1 MDGKQKAPGASE
13 APKPSKPPKPPKQ
26 RNPIAR
32 LLDFAGG
39 HRKLTVLGCVL
50 SGVNAVLSIAM
61 LVCVWFVLRDLVAAA
76 PNWAQATHAA
86 AYGLAALAFA
96 LAGLIVYFAALMCT
110 HLAAF
115 RTATNM
121 RKAALE
127 HLARVPLGYFG
138 THSTGELRRVIEGAT
153 GLTEGVLAHRF
164 PDFVG
169 ALVTPVAFFVVMFV
183 FDWVL
188 GLLCLVPIVVSALC
202 MMWMMAGGGGDENTN
217 MMTFMKNYQDAL
229 DRMNKGA
236 VEYVRGIPVVKV
248 FQQTVRSF
256 HTFRDAIKAYVDF
269 ANAYVRLCT
278 PPQVAQ
284 LVAINATFAV
294 LVPAGILLAQ
304 SAGDFPAFLSD
315 FLFYV
320 VFSALTTMMMT
331 KVMYASQA
339 LTEAQDAVM
348 RLEGILGAP
357 LMHEVAPDRAKEPAG
372 NSIEFDHVSFTY
384 PTADAPALRDV
395 TLSVPAGATVAL
407 VGPSGGGKTTA
418 ASLVPRFWDVSG
430 GAVRLGG
437 VDVREIDPHDL
448 MGRVAFV
455 FQANRLFKQSVLEN
469 VRAARPEATRE
480 EVLAALSAAQCDDIV
495 EKLPQGIDTV
505 VGADGVYLSGGEV
518 QRLMLARAILKD
530 APVVV
535 LDEATAFADPENEA
549 KIQAAFGR
557 LARGSGGEPRT
568 VLMIAHRLSTVRNAD
583 LIVVL
588 EHGRVA
594 EQGTHDELLAKGGLY
609 ARMWADYEQAVAW
622 RITSD
627 TSGKTAAPVTVNA
640 SEGSECD
647 GSAYSQER
655 SASAYVSPQR
665 RAEATHRGASD
676 SEGGEA

>member
-1 MDGKQKAPGASE
+1 MVEKRKSAKDSERAPSDLGKLGKSQRPEAS
-13 APKPSKPPKPPKQ
+13 KPSKGARQ

-39 HRKLTVLGCVL
+39 HRKLIVFGCVL

-61 LVCVWFVLRDLVAAA
+61 LVCVWFVLRDLVAVA
-76 PNWAQATHAA
+76 PNWAQAAHAA
-86 AYGLAALAFA
+86 AYGLAAFAFA

-138 THSTGELRRVIEGAT
+138 MRSTGELRRVIEGAT

-169 ALVTPVAFFVVMFV
+169 ALVTPVAFLVVMLV
-183 FDWVL
+183 FNWVL

-256 HTFRDAIKAYVDF
+256 HTFREAIAAYVDF

-294 LVPAGILLAQ
+294 LVPAGILLAR

-331 KVMYASQA
+331 KVMYSSQA
-339 LTEAQDAVM
+339 LTEAQDAVA

-357 LMHEVAPDRAKEPAG
+357 LMCEVAPDRAKEPAC
-372 NSIEFDHVSFTY
+372 NSVEFDHVSFTY

-395 TLSVPAGATVAL
+395 TLAVPAGATVAL

-418 ASLVPRFWDVSG
+418 ASLVPRFWDVG
-430 GAVRLGG
+430 EGAVRIGD
-437 VDVREIDPHDL
+437 VDVRDIPQRAL
-448 MGRVAFV
+448 MERVAFV
-455 FQANRLFKQSVLEN
+455 FQNERLFKQSIADN
-469 VRAARPEATRE
+469 IRAARPSATRA
-480 EVLAALSAAQCDDIV
+480 EVEAAAHAAQCDDIV
-495 EKLPQGIDTV
+495 AKLPDGLDTV
-505 VGADGVYLSGGEV
+505 VGAAGVHLSGGER
-518 QRLMLARAILKD
+518 QRVALARAILKD
-530 APVVV
+530 APIVV

-549 KIQAAFGR
+549 LIQRA
-557 LARGSGGEPRT
+557 LAHLTRGKT
-568 VLMIAHRLSTVRNAD
+568 VLMIAHRLSTVVGAD
-583 LIVVL
+583 KICVL
-588 EHGRVA
+588 ADGRLVEEGA
-594 EQGTHDELLAKGGLY
+594 HDELAAAGGVY
-609 ARMWADYEQAVAW
+609 ARMWEDYRRAAAW
-622 RITSD
+622 RIGGT
-627 TSGKTAAPVTVNA
+627 
-640 SEGSECD
+640 
-647 GSAYSQER
+647 
-655 SASAYVSPQR
+655 
-665 RAEATHRGASD
+665 
-676 SEGGEA
+676 EGGDHAA

>member
-61 LVCVWFVLRDLVAAA
+61 LVCVWFVLRDLVAVA

-121 RKAALE
+121 RKAALA
-127 HLARVPLGYFG
+127 HLSRVPLGYFG

-248 FQQTVRSF
+248 FRQTVRSF

-284 LVAINATFAV
+284 LVAINATFFV

-357 LMHEVAPDRAKEPAG
+357 LMHE
-372 NSIEFDHVSFTY
+372 
-384 PTADAPALRDV
+384 ALG
-395 TLSVPAGATVAL
+395 TQGQ
-407 VGPSGGGKTTA
+407 
-418 ASLVPRFWDVSG
+418 
-430 GAVRLGG
+430 GAVRFSFSCFNAEEE
-437 VDVREIDPHDL
+437 VD
-448 MGRVAFV
+448 A
-455 FQANRLFKQSVLEN
+455 
-469 VRAARPEATRE
+469 AARAVAEIAE
-480 EVLAALSAAQCDDIV
+480 EALS
-495 EKLPQGIDTV
+495 
-505 VGADGVYLSGGEV
+505 
-518 QRLMLARAILKD
+518 
-530 APVVV
+530 
-535 LDEATAFADPENEA
+535 
-549 KIQAAFGR
+549 
-557 LARGSGGEPRT
+557 
-568 VLMIAHRLSTVRNAD
+568 
-583 LIVVL
+583 
-588 EHGRVA
+588 
-594 EQGTHDELLAKGGLY
+594 
-609 ARMWADYEQAVAW
+609 
-622 RITSD
+622 
-627 TSGKTAAPVTVNA
+627 
-640 SEGSECD
+640 
-647 GSAYSQER
+647 
-655 SASAYVSPQR
+655 
-665 RAEATHRGASD
+665 
-676 SEGGEA
+676 

>member
-1 MDGKQKAPGASE
+1 MVEKRQGSKGPGGTPSEPGK
-13 APKPSKPPKPPKQ
+13 PKPPKPPKPPKQ

-96 LAGLIVYFAALMCT
+96 LAGLVVYFAALMCT

-121 RKAALE
+121 RKAALA
-127 HLARVPLGYFG
+127 HLSRVPLGYFG
-138 THSTGELRRVIEGAT
+138 MHSTGELRRVIEGAT

-418 ASLVPRFWDVSG
+418 ASLVPRFWDVG
-430 GAVRLGG
+430 EGAVRIGD
-437 VDVREIDPHDL
+437 VDVRDIPQRAL
-448 MGRVAFV
+448 MERVAFV
-455 FQANRLFKQSVLEN
+455 FQNERLFKQSIADN
-469 VRAARPEATRE
+469 IRAARPGATRA
-480 EVLAALSAAQCDDIV
+480 EVEAAASAAQCDDIV
-495 EKLPQGIDTV
+495 AKLPDGLDTV
-505 VGADGVYLSGGEV
+505 VGAAGVHLSGGER
-518 QRLMLARAILKD
+518 QRVALARAILKD
-530 APVVV
+530 APIVV

-549 KIQAAFGR
+549 LIQRA
-557 LARGSGGEPRT
+557 LAHLTRGKT
-568 VLMIAHRLSTVRNAD
+568 VLMIAHRLSTVVGAD
-583 LIVVL
+583 KICVL
-588 EHGRVA
+588 ADGRLVEEGA
-594 EQGTHDELLAKGGLY
+594 HDELAAAGGVY
-609 ARMWADYEQAVAW
+609 ARMWEDYRRAAAW
-622 RITSD
+622 RI
-627 TSGKTAAPVTVNA
+627 GKA
-640 SEGSECD
+640 
-647 GSAYSQER
+647 
-655 SASAYVSPQR
+655 
-665 RAEATHRGASD
+665 
-676 SEGGEA
+676 EGGGHAA

>member
-1 MDGKQKAPGASE
+1 MVEKRQGSKGPGGTPSEPGK
-13 APKPSKPPKPPKQ
+13 PKPPKPPKPPKQ

-76 PNWAQATHAA
+76 PNWALATHAA

-96 LAGLIVYFAALMCT
+96 LAGLVVYFAALMCT

-121 RKAALE
+121 RKAALA

-418 ASLVPRFWDVSG
+418 ASLVPRFWDVG
-430 GAVRLGG
+430 EGAVRIGD
-437 VDVREIDPHDL
+437 VDVRDIPQRAL
-448 MGRVAFV
+448 MERVAFV
-455 FQANRLFKQSVLEN
+455 FQNERLFKQSIADN
-469 VRAARPEATRE
+469 IRAARPGATRA
-480 EVLAALSAAQCDDIV
+480 EVEAAAHAAQCDDIV
-495 EKLPQGIDTV
+495 AKLPDGLDTV
-505 VGADGVYLSGGEV
+505 VGAAGVHLSGGER
-518 QRLMLARAILKD
+518 QRVALARAILKD
-530 APVVV
+530 APIVV

-549 KIQAAFGR
+549 LIQRA
-557 LARGSGGEPRT
+557 LAHLTRGKT
-568 VLMIAHRLSTVRNAD
+568 VLMIAHRLSTVVGAD
-583 LIVVL
+583 KICVL
-588 EHGRVA
+588 ADGRLVEEGA
-594 EQGTHDELLAKGGLY
+594 HDELAAAGGVY
-609 ARMWADYEQAVAW
+609 ARMWEDYRRAAAW
-622 RITSD
+622 RI
-627 TSGKTAAPVTVNA
+627 GKA
-640 SEGSECD
+640 
-647 GSAYSQER
+647 
-655 SASAYVSPQR
+655 
-665 RAEATHRGASD
+665 
-676 SEGGEA
+676 EGGGHAA

>member
-1 MDGKQKAPGASE
+1 MVEKRQGSKGPGGTPSEPGK
-13 APKPSKPPKPPKQ
+13 PKPPKPPKPPKQ

-96 LAGLIVYFAALMCT
+96 LAGLVVYFAALMCT

-121 RKAALE
+121 RKAALA
-127 HLARVPLGYFG
+127 HLSRVPLGYFG
-138 THSTGELRRVIEGAT
+138 MHSTGELRRVIEGAT

-418 ASLVPRFWDVSG
+418 ASLVPRFWDVG
-430 GAVRLGG
+430 EGAVRIGD
-437 VDVREIDPHDL
+437 VDVRDIPQRAL
-448 MGRVAFV
+448 MERVAFV
-455 FQANRLFKQSVLEN
+455 FQNERLFKQSIADN
-469 VRAARPEATRE
+469 IRAARPGATHAEVEA
-480 EVLAALSAAQCDDIV
+480 AAHAAQCDDIV
-495 EKLPQGIDTV
+495 AKLPDGLDTV
-505 VGADGVYLSGGEV
+505 VGAAGVHLSGGER
-518 QRLMLARAILKD
+518 QRVALARAILKD
-530 APVVV
+530 APIVV

-549 KIQAAFGR
+549 LIQRA
-557 LARGSGGEPRT
+557 LAHLTRGKT
-568 VLMIAHRLSTVRNAD
+568 VLMIAHRLSTVVGAD
-583 LIVVL
+583 KICVL
-588 EHGRVA
+588 ADGRLVEEGA
-594 EQGTHDELLAKGGLY
+594 HDELAAAGGVY
-609 ARMWADYEQAVAW
+609 ARMWEDYRRAAAW
-622 RITSD
+622 RI
-627 TSGKTAAPVTVNA
+627 GKA
-640 SEGSECD
+640 
-647 GSAYSQER
+647 
-655 SASAYVSPQR
+655 
-665 RAEATHRGASD
+665 
-676 SEGGEA
+676 EGGGHAA

>member
-1 MDGKQKAPGASE
+1 M
-13 APKPSKPPKPPKQ
+13 
-26 RNPIAR
+26 
-32 LLDFAGG
+32 
-39 HRKLTVLGCVL
+39 LGCVL

-61 LVCVWFVLRDLVAAA
+61 LVCVWFVLRDLVAVA
-76 PNWAQATHAA
+76 PNWALATHAA

-115 RTATNM
+115 RTVTNM
-121 RKAALE
+121 RKAALA

-169 ALVTPVAFFVVMFV
+169 ALVTPVAFLVVMFV

-188 GLLCLVPIVVSALC
+188 GLLCLVPIAVSALC

-256 HTFRDAIKAYVDF
+256 HTFRDAIAAYVDF

-418 ASLVPRFWDVSG
+418 ASLVPRFWDVG
-430 GAVRLGG
+430 EGAVRIGD
-437 VDVREIDPHDL
+437 VDVRDIPQRAL
-448 MGRVAFV
+448 MERVAFV
-455 FQANRLFKQSVLEN
+455 FQNERLFKQSIADN
-469 VRAARPEATRE
+469 IRAARPGATHAEVEA
-480 EVLAALSAAQCDDIV
+480 AAHAAQCDDIV
-495 EKLPQGIDTV
+495 AKLPDGLDTV
-505 VGADGVYLSGGEV
+505 VGAAGVHLSGGER
-518 QRLMLARAILKD
+518 QRVALARAILKD
-530 APVVV
+530 APIVV

-549 KIQAAFGR
+549 LIQRA
-557 LARGSGGEPRT
+557 LAHLTRGKT
-568 VLMIAHRLSTVRNAD
+568 VLMIAHRLSTVVGAD
-583 LIVVL
+583 KICVL
-588 EHGRVA
+588 ADGRLVEEGA
-594 EQGTHDELLAKGGLY
+594 HDELAAAGGVY
-609 ARMWADYEQAVAW
+609 ARMWEDYRRAATW
-622 RITSD
+622 RI
-627 TSGKTAAPVTVNA
+627 GKA
-640 SEGSECD
+640 
-647 GSAYSQER
+647 
-655 SASAYVSPQR
+655 
-665 RAEATHRGASD
+665 
-676 SEGGEA
+676 EGGGHAA